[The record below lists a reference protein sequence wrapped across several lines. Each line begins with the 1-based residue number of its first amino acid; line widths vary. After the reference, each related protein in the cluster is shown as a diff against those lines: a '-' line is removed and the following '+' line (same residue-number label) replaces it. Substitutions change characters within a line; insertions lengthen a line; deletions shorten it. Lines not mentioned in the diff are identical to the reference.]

1 MADQKQWQ
9 KMTAEERLESRI
21 QGFLNPRNA
30 NFENPEAQAAY
41 QARVNRLINA
51 IQLKKKPDR
60 IPVYPLLTFLPAHLA
75 GITYQDA
82 MYDYGKT
89 MEAWRKYV
97 YEYEPDAYAGPFLA
111 ISGKLLDIIQYKM
124 YRWPGRGVSERAP
137 YQCVEGEYMKAEE
150 YDDLIN
156 DPSDFFLRT
165 YLPRIIGGFAGF
177 RKLRP
182 FSEII
187 EITSLAQNLIY
198 LGMPEVQ
205 ETLETLIV
213 AGKEAMAWLMELLS
227 FETEVRNRGFVSG
240 AGGMSGAP
248 FDVLGD
254 TLRGTHAIMMDMY
267 RRPEK
272 ILQAVERLVPIMI
285 RRGVK
290 GATATGNPLIT
301 LPLHKGADSFMSDAQ
316 FQKFYWP
323 TLKKVILGLIEEGC
337 VPMPFAEGSY
347 NLRLKYLAELPPG
360 KTAWFFDQTDMV
372 KAKEAIGDRICLIG
386 NVPSSL
392 MISAEPRK
400 VEEYCQHL
408 IEKAGQGGGFIM
420 ANGSALD
427 EAKPENLRAMIEYTK
442 KNGKYS

>member
-1 MADQKQWQ
+1 MEEKKWE
-9 KMTAEERLESRI
+9 KMTPEERQEARF
-21 QGFLNPRNA
+21 QTWLNPKNV
-30 NFENPEAQAAY
+30 NFVSPETKAAY
-41 QARVNRLINA
+41 EARANRLKDA

-60 IPVYPLLTFLPAHLA
+60 IPIYPLLTFLPAHLA
-75 GITYQDA
+75 GLSYRDA
-82 MYDYGKT
+82 MYDYPRAA
-89 MEAWRKYV
+89 EAWKKYV
-97 YEYEPDAYAGPFLA
+97 YEYEPDAYASPFLA
-111 ISGKLLDIIQYKM
+111 ISGRLLDIIQYKM

-156 DPSDFFLRT
+156 DPSDFFLRV

-177 RKLRP
+177 QKLRP

-198 LGMPEVQ
+198 FGRPEVQ
-205 ETLETLIV
+205 ETLEILIV
-213 AGKEAMAWLMELLS
+213 AGKEAFAWLMEIS
-227 FETEVRNRGFVSG
+227 KFENEVRNRGYVSG

-267 RRPEK
+267 RRPDK

-285 RRGVK
+285 KRGVK
-290 GATATGNPLIT
+290 AATASGNPLVT

-316 FQKFYWP
+316 FQRFYWP

-360 KTAWFFDQTDMV
+360 RTAWFFDQTDMV
-372 KAKEAIGDRICLIG
+372 KAKEAIGDRICMIG
-386 NVPSSL
+386 NIPSSL

-408 IEKAGQGGGFIM
+408 IEKVGKGGGFIM
-420 ANGSALD
+420 ATGTALD

-442 KNGKYS
+442 KHGKYS

>member
-1 MADQKQWQ
+1 
-9 KMTAEERLESRI
+9 
-21 QGFLNPRNA
+21 
-30 NFENPEAQAAY
+30 
-41 QARVNRLINA
+41 
-51 IQLKKKPDR
+51 
-60 IPVYPLLTFLPAHLA
+60 
-75 GITYQDA
+75 
-82 MYDYGKT
+82 
-89 MEAWRKYV
+89 
-97 YEYEPDAYAGPFLA
+97 
-111 ISGKLLDIIQYKM
+111 
-124 YRWPGRGVSERAP
+124 
-137 YQCVEGEYMKAEE
+137 
-150 YDDLIN
+150 
-156 DPSDFFLRT
+156 
-165 YLPRIIGGFAGF
+165 
-177 RKLRP
+177 
-182 FSEII
+182 
-187 EITSLAQNLIY
+187 
-198 LGMPEVQ
+198 
-205 ETLETLIV
+205 
-213 AGKEAMAWLMELLS
+213 
-227 FETEVRNRGFVSG
+227 
-240 AGGMSGAP
+240 MSGAP

-272 ILQAVERLVPIMI
+272 ILQAVERLVPILI

-290 GATATGNPLIT
+290 GANATGNPLIT

-360 KTAWFFDQTDMV
+360 KTAWFFDQTDMI

-400 VEEYCQHL
+400 VEEYCQVL
-408 IEKAGQGGGFIM
+408 IDKVGKGGGFIM

-442 KNGKYS
+442 KHGKYS

>member
-1 MADQKQWQ
+1 MEEKKWE
-9 KMTAEERLESRI
+9 KMTPEERQEARF
-21 QGFLNPRNA
+21 QTWLNPKNV
-30 NFENPEAQAAY
+30 NFVSPETKAAY
-41 QARVNRLINA
+41 EARANRLKDA

-60 IPVYPLLTFLPAHLA
+60 IPIYPLLTFLPAHLA
-75 GITYQDA
+75 GLSYRDA
-82 MYDYGKT
+82 MYDYPRAA
-89 MEAWRKYV
+89 EAWKKYV
-97 YEYEPDAYAGPFLA
+97 YEYEPDAYASPFLA
-111 ISGKLLDIIQYKM
+111 ISGRLLDIIQYKM

-156 DPSDFFLRT
+156 DPSDFFLRV

-177 RKLRP
+177 QKLRP

-198 LGMPEVQ
+198 FGRPEVQ
-205 ETLETLIV
+205 ETLEILIV
-213 AGKEAMAWLMELLS
+213 AGKEAFAWLMEILK
-227 FETEVRNRGFVSG
+227 FESEVRNRGYVSG

-267 RRPEK
+267 RRPDK

-285 RRGVK
+285 KRGVK
-290 GATATGNPLIT
+290 AATASGNPLVT

-316 FQKFYWP
+316 FQRFYWP

-360 KTAWFFDQTDMV
+360 RTAWFFDQTDMV
-372 KAKEAIGDRICLIG
+372 KAKEAIGDRICMIG
-386 NVPSSL
+386 NIPSSL

-408 IEKAGQGGGFIM
+408 IEKVGKGGGFIM
-420 ANGSALD
+420 ATGTALD

-442 KNGKYS
+442 KHGKYS